1 MTDEAG
7 GDEKKKPAADSTA
20 AVVVASSSIAR
31 SVKKKGGGGTGRGR
45 NLPRDLARCCC
56 SSGPPVVPSV
66 GGEEAEN
73 DAKVD
78 SIVLRLRDDPELLA
92 AEGVDRFVPTH
103 SSSGDDDDDIGVNA
117 DLASAAPPRFSPSER
132 QRRRN
137 DGRVDLAAG
146 VFSAL
151 FGQRGRPEF
160 CRARLENDSLP
171 KTPTLTTPGAS
182 VAPPEVELENDPE
195 EKDAAEEAPL
205 AAAAIFGG
213 LGRFNCPPRP
223 NATPSSTVGRFLGLV
238 LPAVVAGRVG
248 QSLNDDGTDDDRPAR
263 RVDLLA
269 APLLGILTGVSVT
282 SLGCTFSSNID
293 DVDDVVIDVAV
304 LCECDLRKGR
314 RTASDGGGDNFDLN
328 PSEEAALASR
338 RHRGVLAG
346 ASSSSRGDGLES
358 GVGDD
363 RALDS
368 NLAEEA

>member
-31 SVKKKGGGGTGRGR
+31 SVTKTGGGGTGRGR

-117 DLASAAPPRFSPSER
+117 DLASAARPRFSPSER